1 MRLTSVCLLV
11 ATLGLAASGNVPAA
25 TSSPVAADSA
35 PPDPVSS
42 PSASRNSGFDVQPLA
57 PGVYAEIRRELPGLA
72 VDCNVVF
79 IVNDEDVFVVDTNLT
94 PGSARESIA
103 ALKRITSKPVRYVIN
118 THWHDDHVIGNR
130 AWRDAYPAAT
140 FLAHEALREY
150 LPTRG
155 VTARQQMAAQAPQ
168 FAALLRK
175 LLDEKKSL
183 GGGPLTEEE
192 RESYESD
199 LRLVDRYVAENKGI
213 EDVLPTETFTDRV
226 TFHRGARTIDVRQI
240 GRGHTKSDL
249 VVHLPVEGI
258 VVTGDLV
265 VWPVPLVGSDQSWVA
280 DWSATLGKLRALG
293 ARTFI
298 PGHGPVLHDDS
309 YLALMQELFAYVQKE
324 TVAAVARGET
334 LEQAQKSVDLS
345 DFRRRFAGESAVRK
359 VAFDN
364 YVAEPAVAAAYR
376 QLSPGAAP
384 AK

>member
-1 MRLTSVCLLV
+1 MRPTSVCLLV
-11 ATLGLAASGNVPAA
+11 ATVGFAASGNVAA
-25 TSSPVAADSA
+25 A
-35 PPDPVSS
+35 PSS
-42 PSASRNSGFDVQPLA
+42 PSGAAPAPAAAAPSPGASRNSGFDVYELA

-79 IVNDEDVFVVDTNLT
+79 IVNDEDVFVVDTNIT

-150 LPTRG
+150 LPARG
-155 VTARQQMAAQAPQ
+155 VTARQQMATQAPQ
-168 FAALLRK
+168 FAQLLRR
-175 LLDEKKSL
+175 LLAEKKSL
-183 GGGPLTEEE
+183 AGGPLTDEE

-199 LRLVDRYVAENKGI
+199 LRIVDRYVAENRGI

-226 TFHRGARTIDVRQI
+226 TFHRGARTIDVRQL

-249 VVHLPVEGI
+249 VVHLPAERI

-293 ARTFI
+293 AKTFV
-298 PGHGPVLHDDS
+298 PGHGPVLRDDS
-309 YLALMQELFAYVQKE
+309 YLALMQDLFAFVQKE
-324 TVAAVARGET
+324 TEAAAARGET

-345 DFRRRFAGESAVRK
+345 DFRRRFAGESMVRK

-364 YVAEPAVAAAYR
+364 YVAGPAVAAAYR
-376 QLSPGAAP
+376 ESAKKSP
-384 AK
+384 